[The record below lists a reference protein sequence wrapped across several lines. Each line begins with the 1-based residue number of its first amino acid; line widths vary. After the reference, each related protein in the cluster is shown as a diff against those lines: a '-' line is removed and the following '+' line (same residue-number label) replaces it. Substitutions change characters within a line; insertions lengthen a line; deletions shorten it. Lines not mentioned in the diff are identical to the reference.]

1 MKTFYL
7 TPVIIVCLLLST
19 NALQAQTTQ
28 PKLNQLEL
36 LQQFIGSWKCDVGK
50 DTTAYWDAIPFGT
63 GFDITYKFVTNGKI
77 FLEGRQLRGYVKK
90 IDKCIMADITKGEGI
105 DITAFWFTS
114 KNKGVNIPYDDISN
128 PDKAI
133 WKAEWEYKTPDL
145 YLETPIINNKPGKT
159 ATWTRIKK

>member
-1 MKTFYL
+1 MKKSFL
-7 TPVIIVCLLLST
+7 ILVIAGLLVIGLSEI
-19 NALQAQTTQ
+19 QAQSTQ

-36 LQQFIGSWKCDVGK
+36 LQQFNGSWKCDIGK
-50 DTTAYWDAIPFGT
+50 DTIAYWDAIPYGT
-63 GFDITYKFVTNGKI
+63 GFDITYKFITKGKI
-77 FLEGRQLRGYVKK
+77 FMEGRQLRGYVKK
-90 IDKCIMADITKGEGI
+90 IDKCLMADITKGEGI

-114 KNKGVNIPYDDISN
+114 KNKGVNIPYDYISN